1 MLNQF
6 TLIGRIARQPSLQTT
21 REGISYTRFTLAV
34 RRHFKNQAGQYD
46 TDFVQLISWNKV
58 AERIADFCSKGSLVS
73 VNGRIQ
79 MRSFEVE
86 KEKRLTVPD
95 VVAENVTF
103 LQMKKMTDG
112 TPSHEKVPIPS
123 PPLPSSE
130 EESPSN

>member
-21 REGISYTRFTLAV
+21 REGISFTRFTLAV
-34 RRHFKNQAGQYD
+34 RRPFKNQAGQYD

-58 AERIADFCSKGSLVS
+58 AERVADFCSKGSLVS

-79 MRSFEVE
+79 MRSFELE
-86 KEKRLTVPD
+86 EEKRLTVPD

-103 LQMKKMTDG
+103 LQMKKRSDDTH
-112 TPSHEKVPIPS
+112 SHENVPIPS
-123 PPLPSSE
+123 PPLSSSEKSPSS
-130 EESPSN
+130 